1 MDSAFSRCE
10 VRVLVG
16 EWKGVCGVVV
26 WRTGGVVVWRT
37 VWWVVAAGFGVAS
50 SESAVTKLFW
60 WRVGKV
66 LFLLWFSVVTLSC
79 VIG

>member
-1 MDSAFSRCE
+1 M
-10 VRVLVG
+10 
-16 EWKGVCGVVV
+16 VV

-60 WRVGKV
+60 WRVVTV
-66 LFLLWFSVVTLSC
+66 LFLLWFSVATLGC
-79 VIG
+79 VVG